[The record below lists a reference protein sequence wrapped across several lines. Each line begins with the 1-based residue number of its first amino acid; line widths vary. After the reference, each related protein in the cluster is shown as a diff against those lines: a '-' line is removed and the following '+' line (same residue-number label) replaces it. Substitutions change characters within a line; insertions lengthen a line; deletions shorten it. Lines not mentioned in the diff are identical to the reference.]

1 MIPAGE
7 PITVTIPHYEP
18 HNPGLWETLYIIH
31 IPPGGGSAI
40 IHSQSQL
47 AGSQGGTYTVSAA
60 EMEQFNGR
68 GDIQI
73 YYETNDG
80 AVHILGGGALA
91 IRQSAMLGAQVGERE
106 ADMPAPRLQGAIGNN
121 VDPADVPGSDV
132 LITFPYLL
140 TQNGDK
146 LHWTCIGSGL
156 GGSISGTIDI
166 NGVTAG
172 KELPYP
178 VTRDILDKNNNGSL
192 RISYSLERAGPPR
205 VVLRSEVLALTVGKG
220 VQLDRPIIEGASI
233 SPDELNP
240 LAAVNGTRVRVKFR
254 PMLATDWITVDWVTA
269 DGHGSVA
276 KKVYGDPTTNEVS
289 VLIDPRTIAQG
300 IRDGGNTI
308 NVQYHFHRGTF
319 PYESLIVPLRLL
331 PLTGLPTPTIEGFSG
346 PILEVSRLSPL
357 ARTYIPVWSFIHA
370 AQLIWMTYESGG
382 VVIEETYTANEVTDE
397 GERNGINPPTP
408 VDKIKL
414 LEDGADL
421 TIKFWVSLAE
431 SPDKSTA
438 VLFGVRHYTIQ
449 ALPGVLPHPFIN
461 GTTDTGPNVTV
472 DPLGIEHNTTVT
484 ARYAGM
490 SGRDKITLEWFFADG
505 THRSVTLDGLD
516 GGEVV
521 FNLTA
526 DKVLHRSVNSTV
538 CLKYSVVRDGA
549 GDPIPSQVQTVRVNT
564 IPAASLPQPRI
575 NNIASGGTLDVN
587 NFAGNA
593 TAAVPKW
600 SLSHPGQRVWL
611 ICSSAGV
618 TPLTVLNGVAITA
631 TEALNGL
638 ANKAVLRSWLK
649 RITNG
654 RQITITC
661 EVTFDGSNDKLK
673 AVIFR
678 SAQYIKT
685 DPWTDA
691 GHYFNTGNLGGWTLG
706 RGGLGATFGV
716 LGLFVDT
723 PHPSNAGAVISRT
736 FNFNRVHRYSISYSI
751 GSVSPPGGVPPIT
764 AVLVGSQVAIPK
776 FTVPNSGYIEGQQN
790 LSFIPAANG
799 PASVVLHNYQDLGGG
814 SGSQGGNDFHVY
826 YIGVYRLD

>member
-1 MIPAGE
+1 
-7 PITVTIPHYEP
+7 
-18 HNPGLWETLYIIH
+18 
-31 IPPGGGSAI
+31 
-40 IHSQSQL
+40 
-47 AGSQGGTYTVSAA
+47 
-60 EMEQFNGR
+60 
-68 GDIQI
+68 
-73 YYETNDG
+73 
-80 AVHILGGGALA
+80 
-91 IRQSAMLGAQVGERE
+91 
-106 ADMPAPRLQGAIGNN
+106 
-121 VDPADVPGSDV
+121 
-132 LITFPYLL
+132 
-140 TQNGDK
+140 
-146 LHWTCIGSGL
+146 
-156 GGSISGTIDI
+156 
-166 NGVTAG
+166 
-172 KELPYP
+172 
-178 VTRDILDKNNNGSL
+178 
-192 RISYSLERAGPPR
+192 
-205 VVLRSEVLALTVGKG
+205 
-220 VQLDRPIIEGASI
+220 
-233 SPDELNP
+233 
-240 LAAVNGTRVRVKFR
+240 
-254 PMLATDWITVDWVTA
+254 
-269 DGHGSVA
+269 
-276 KKVYGDPTTNEVS
+276 
-289 VLIDPRTIAQG
+289 
-300 IRDGGNTI
+300 
-308 NVQYHFHRGTF
+308 
-319 PYESLIVPLRLL
+319 
-331 PLTGLPTPTIEGFSG
+331 
-346 PILEVSRLSPL
+346 
-357 ARTYIPVWSFIHA
+357 
-370 AQLIWMTYESGG
+370 MTYESGG
-382 VVIEETYTANEVTDE
+382 VVIEETYTANEVTAE

-421 TIKFWVSLAE
+421 TIKFWASLAE
-431 SPDKSTA
+431 TPDQRDS

-505 THRSVTLDGLD
+505 THHSVTLDGLD

-736 FNFNRVHRYSISYSI
+736 FNFNRVHRYSISYYI